1 MEMRTLSAF
10 PMKKNSE
17 WYNEIRESL
26 MCDDEV
32 Q

>member
-10 PMKKNSE
+10 PKKKNIE
-17 WYNEIRESL
+17 CYNEIRPSL